1 MSKAWFNVTKIRIL
15 INACQLTQSTLRLC
29 TFICAI
35 GYYGTSFTCDT
46 SFLPLVKF
54 IFTKSSFFLTL
65 CWYPLRVHIHT
76 HRHADTDAHKKACVC
91 LLNLYAVAHLKHR
104 NRANYYIPFLLVV
117 IKKLV
122 TIDNVSLSR
131 LQRSSSLVRR
141 WLVVST
147 KLKRSL
153 SLTITLPRA

>member
-15 INACQLTQSTLRLC
+15 ISVCQLTKSTLRLC
-29 TFICAI
+29 TFICEI
-35 GYYGTSFTCDT
+35 GYFGKSFT
-46 SFLPLVKF
+46 LQRVPLVKL
-54 IFTKSSFFLTL
+54 IFVKNSFFLSP
-65 CWYPLRVHIHT
+65 CRYPLGVQTHTCAYIGIHT
-76 HRHADTDAHKKACVC
+76 KMCVR
-91 LLNLYAVAHLKHR
+91 LLGLHAVAHLKHR

-153 SLTITLPRA
+153 SLAITLQRA